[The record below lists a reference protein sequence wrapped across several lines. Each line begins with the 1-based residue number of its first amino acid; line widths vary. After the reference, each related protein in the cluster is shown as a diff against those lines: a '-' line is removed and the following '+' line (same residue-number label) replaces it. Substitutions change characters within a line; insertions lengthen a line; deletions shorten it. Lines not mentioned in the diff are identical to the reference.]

1 MPLLFLLRYLP
12 MKCVAPTNVEICAIE
27 SFDIPEYSDQ
37 ETAVES
43 LSRMSIPDED
53 RASTWKYQEMFQ

>member
-1 MPLLFLLRYLP
+1 MRG
-12 MKCVAPTNVEICAIE
+12 ANNVEICAIE

-37 ETAVES
+37 EKPLLKS